1 MSKCSP
7 NVPSILSNQ
16 GEGCTGWKEFHWQA
30 QHKQW
35 STCKVST
42 GRDQG
47 ELEDNYAS
55 TDCHTPKEYVCHANY
70 ELQSKNSTSR
80 SDSQE
85 SLVKEQQS
93 HQYPEPTIEFYA
105 NQRQAIQSLI
115 SDNNTRICA
124 YTKASKGDINMFQ
137 RQMFGRA
144 VRNLTECN
152 KSMTDLWPEDDPS
165 DESGDIQRA

>member
-1 MSKCSP
+1 
-7 NVPSILSNQ
+7 
-16 GEGCTGWKEFHWQA
+16 
-30 QHKQW
+30 
-35 STCKVST
+35 
-42 GRDQG
+42 
-47 ELEDNYAS
+47 
-55 TDCHTPKEYVCHANY
+55 
-70 ELQSKNSTSR
+70 
-80 SDSQE
+80 
-85 SLVKEQQS
+85 LVKEQQS